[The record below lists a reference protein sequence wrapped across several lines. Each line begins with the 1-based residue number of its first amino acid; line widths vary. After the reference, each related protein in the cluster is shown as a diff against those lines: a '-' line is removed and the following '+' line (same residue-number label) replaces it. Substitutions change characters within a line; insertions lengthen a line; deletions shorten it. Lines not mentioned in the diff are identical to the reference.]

1 MNRRQPV
8 SKINYQ
14 ALREAAEKAL
24 HGEWGTRQGQSGIP
38 VIAAMFSTWQ
48 RSRLAMMLA
57 MKSI

>member
-1 MNRRQPV
+1 M

-24 HGEWGTRQGQSGIP
+24 HGEWGHEAGAIWNTCD
-38 VIAAMFSTWQ
+38 AAMFSTWQ